1 MLQKVISYVEN
12 GGLAIAGLH
21 FPNFVR
27 PDEFDHFFA
36 SALELPWKSGDYH
49 RTEFEF
55 NRSCVLPQ
63 GVKATSLPGPYS
75 MKTLHIKGARTHEKI
90 FVPVRNARTQSLV
103 FPPTPV
109 DPTQAAVTGA
119 KIGNGYVVYC
129 GDVNAEEGS
138 DKVILSL
145 CGLRGRL

>member
-1 MLQKVISYVEN
+1 VLQKVILYVQS

-21 FPNFVR
+21 FPNFTS
-27 PDEFDHFFA
+27 PDELENFFT
-36 SALELPWKSGDYH
+36 SAFELPWRSGDYH

-55 NRSCVLPQ
+55 NRSCALPY
-63 GVKATSLPGPYS
+63 GVMPSSLPGPYS
-75 MKTLHIKGARTHEKI
+75 MKTLHIKDARLDEKI
-90 FVPVRNARTQSLV
+90 FVPVRNAHTQSHV
-103 FPPTPV
+103 FPPAPV

-138 DKVILSL
+138 DKVILAL
-145 CGLRGRL
+145 CGLRG